1 MVKIFD
7 ATLDIVPII
16 HPISR
21 GTVFTRLFLE
31 HPRSVGESYLEHQRH
46 ALGFGLSLFLA
57 SMACFV
63 HAIVPGMCVRTGS
76 TAIKRLHDR
85 MVTHRTAGNSSDAL
99 RARAQT

>member
-46 ALGFGLSLFLA
+46 ALGFGCSLFLA
-57 SMACFV
+57 SLACFI
-63 HAIVPGMCVRTGS
+63 HAIVPGLCVRTGS
-76 TAIKRLHDR
+76 TAITRLHDR
-85 MVTHRTAGNSSDAL
+85 MVTNRNAGAGDAL